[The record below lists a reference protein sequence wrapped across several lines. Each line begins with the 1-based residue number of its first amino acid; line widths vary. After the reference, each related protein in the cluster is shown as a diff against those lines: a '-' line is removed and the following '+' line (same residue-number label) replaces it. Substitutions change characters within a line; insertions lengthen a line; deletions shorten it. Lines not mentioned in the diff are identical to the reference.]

1 MKLCI
6 IQCYPYL
13 PHARSRHFAWH
24 LLWIWTTKGKN
35 IVKLSAISQT
45 RQFQPFSTDLP
56 SIFWKIASLLGKIKN
71 TVSLRFRSL
80 SFPSKK
86 SSSERTRPYW
96 QWIVCTMKKGNDRYL
111 WSARAKTFTPY
122 AARTIIFQRE
132 NLNFLIVCFT
142 QCTLFFSI
150 PLISIADLFAV
161 RYLWDLCNE
170 DNRPIRLTQGCTQ
183 FKPFGNKTFCLRN
196 FHII

>member
-24 LLWIWTTKGKN
+24 LLWIWTTKGKKD
-35 IVKLSAISQT
+35 VKLSAISQT

-86 SSSERTRPYW
+86 SPSDRTYPYW
-96 QWIVCTMKKGNDRYL
+96 QWIVCTEKGQWPVPMVPQR
-111 WSARAKTFTPY
+111 K
-122 AARTIIFQRE
+122 IIH
-132 NLNFLIVCFT
+132 
-142 QCTLFFSI
+142 
-150 PLISIADLFAV
+150 A
-161 RYLWDLCNE
+161 LCCE
-170 DNRPIRLTQGCTQ
+170 DNYFPKGK
-183 FKPFGNKTFCLRN
+183 FKFFNSLFHSMYLVFFNTFDFYCRFICRAL
-196 FHII
+196 FVELM